1 MRQPNFK
8 LGWFIPNQIV
18 ALTHPYAEITS
29 DDFMGIV
36 QTGQNLLAQVENEFH
51 VIIDN
56 RFVDMSS
63 LASLNQ
69 MKQAV
74 PYMNHPFLRWIIA
87 VKPQK
92 LTLNVSDLPIEKD
105 GQARLKNF
113 TDLPEAIKFLRETVT
128 EIQWQY
134 SDATF
139 FPNINLSDVLL
150 NKEK

>member
-8 LGWFIPNQIV
+8 LGWFIPNQIA

-36 QTGQNLLAQVENEFH
+36 QTGQNLLEHVENEFH

-56 RFVDMSS
+56 RFVDMPS

-74 PYMNHPFLRWIIA
+74 TYMNHPFLRWVVV

-113 TDLPEAIKFLRETVT
+113 TDLPEAIKFLRETVS
-128 EIQWQY
+128 EVHWQY

-139 FPNINLSDVLL
+139 FPNINLSDV
-150 NKEK
+150 

>member
-8 LGWFIPNQIV
+8 LGWFVPNQIA
-18 ALTHPYAEITS
+18 ALTHPNAEITA

-36 QTGQNLLAQVENEFH
+36 QTGQNLLANVENEFH

-56 RFVDMSS
+56 RFVGMSS
-63 LASLNQ
+63 PASLNQ
-69 MKQAV
+69 MKQAI
-74 PYMNHPFLRWIIA
+74 PYMNHPFLRWIVA

-92 LTLNVSDLPIEKD
+92 LTLNVSDLPIEED

-113 TDLPEAIKFLRETVT
+113 AGLPEAIKFLRETVSGV
-128 EIQWQY
+128 QWQY

-139 FPNINLSDVLL
+139 FPNIDLSDVLF
-150 NKEK
+150 NVEI

>member
-8 LGWFIPNQIV
+8 LGWFIPNQIA

-63 LASLNQ
+63 LASLTQ
-69 MKQAV
+69 MKQAI
-74 PYMNHPFLRWIIA
+74 PYMNHPFLRWIVA

-105 GQARLKNF
+105 GQTRLKNF
-113 TDLPEAIKFLRETVT
+113 TDLPEAIKFLRGTVS
-128 EIQWQY
+128 EVQWQY

-139 FPNINLSDVLL
+139 FPNINLSDV
-150 NKEK
+150 